1 MELLRSIFAQ
11 LGINKTFYV
20 QFALVIVVYVFL
32 SKVLFRPIL
41 TILVTRKHKVFGLK
55 RMADEAITDAERMT
69 EDFSKKWDVYEVQA
83 RNIKNEIHEKNSKTA
98 KQIIKEASIAADKIV
113 EDKRQESLSQIKGI
127 EDALSKDIVSLSENA
142 TVKLIGGGK
151 V

>member
-20 QFALVIVVYVFL
+20 QFALVIVVYIFL

-41 TILVTRKHKVFGLK
+41 TILVTRKHKIFGLR
-55 RMADEAITDAERMT
+55 RMADEAITDSERIT

-83 RNIKNEIHEKNSKTA
+83 RNIKNEIHEKNSKAA
-98 KQIIKEASIAADKIV
+98 KQIIKEASMAADKIV
-113 EDKRQESLSQIKGI
+113 EDKRKETLSQVKRI
-127 EDALSKDIVSLSENA
+127 EDVLSKDVASLSENA
-142 TVKLIGGGK
+142 VIKLIGGGK